1 MSDLSVE
8 HVITVQ
14 IVLVEECGLVFAE
27 IVEYLED
34 SLGLHDFSEPMLEGI
49 HLQQVKQV
57 ALARKVHLLE
67 GLLIKS
73 YMIFILIRFKAL

>member
-67 GLLIKS
+67 GLLIKP
-73 YMIFILIRFKAL
+73 

>member
-34 SLGLHDFSEPMLEGI
+34 GLRLHDLSEPVLEGI

-73 YMIFILIRFKAL
+73 